1 MSIAVSENMQAISQS
16 VSLPSDIGRQASPD
30 FLAIRKVASRKR
42 KAPNNNTNNSS
53 YSSIYDPSASPPSAF
68 SSETESCADRLHFAQ
83 AAEQLVAAA
92 SLVASLSSHSDSPND
107 SHHENSNLDTRS
119 VSPSTSLP
127 SSPPDSGNRGPY
139 STQGSMKGLT
149 DEERR
154 QRRLI
159 RNREAAKE
167 CRKKKKLYVSELEE
181 KVQKLEDDNDR
192 LHREVQELQAKLT
205 LSTMHTSAEV
215 AHRV

>member
-1 MSIAVSENMQAISQS
+1 MSIAVSENMHAVSQN
-16 VSLPSDIGRQASPD
+16 VSLPSDRARQPSPD
-30 FLAIRKVASRKR
+30 FLGIRKVASRKR
-42 KAPNNNTNNSS
+42 KNQSGSAHNST
-53 YSSIYDPSASPPSAF
+53 YDPSASPQSAF
-68 SSETESCADRLHFAQ
+68 SSETESCADRLHFAH

-92 SLVASLSSHSDSPND
+92 SLVASLSYAQGSPSNE
-107 SHHENSNLDTRS
+107 SVQENSIDTRS
-119 VSPSTSLP
+119 VSPVSPP
-127 SSPPDSGNRGPY
+127 SSPRDGSHRSQY
-139 STQGSMKGLT
+139 TSHGSMKGLT
-149 DEERR
+149 EEERR

-205 LSTMHTSAEV
+205 LSTMHKASETARQAE
-215 AHRV
+215 